1 MKKVALLVAIALTL
15 IGCGQKPNS
24 SSLLL
29 AVKQP
34 ACPSLSVQFMASG
47 SLNSDLM
54 FDGEPIGGISGI
66 DYDTRA
72 KQFVLITDD
81 RGTNGGTRLFAAEVQ
96 SQLDHTL
103 RITLGT
109 AYQLRTSQAKPHNVA
124 SDAIGVDA
132 EAIRLLSG
140 NRLLWSSEG
149 DVAARLEPGI
159 YLSKSGKFTGQP
171 LSLPSELQSVKSNS
185 TNLRPNRSFEALAL
199 GSDPR
204 TYFVALEAPLSG
216 ADDLPTTVRGA
227 EAPIYELDFSGN
239 VKARFAYPTEAIA
252 QQNEGLL
259 ADNGVSEMLVLGH
272 QQFLILERSGS
283 QQQDGSFRFVTRL
296 FCAWQTEGSQSPL
309 LNKQLVAEFNRLGPF
324 ETANFEGMTFGPS
337 LPDGR
342 KSLFL
347 VADNNFQANQ
357 PTILAKF
364 AIDFQRA
371 RD

>member
-1 MKKVALLVAIALTL
+1 MKKVALFVAIALTL
-15 IGCGQKPNS
+15 PGCGQKPNS

-34 ACPSLSVQFMASG
+34 ACPSMSLQFMASG

-54 FDGEPIGGISGI
+54 FDGAPVGGFSGI

-72 KQFVLITDD
+72 NQFVLITDD
-81 RGTNGGTRLFAAEVQ
+81 RGANRGTHLFAAEVQ
-96 SQLDHTL
+96 SRLDQTL
-103 RITLGT
+103 HITLST
-109 AYQLRTSQAKPHNVA
+109 AHQLRTSNIV

-149 DVAARLEPGI
+149 DVTARVGPGI
-159 YLSKSGKFTGQP
+159 YLSESEKFTGQP
-171 LSLPSELQSVKSNS
+171 LSLPSELDSTRSSN

-199 GSDPR
+199 GSDPK

-239 VKARFAYPTEAIA
+239 VKARFAYPMEAIA

-309 LNKQLVAEFNRLGPF
+309 LIKQLVAEFNRLGPF
-324 ETANFEGMTFGPS
+324 ERANFEGMTFGPS

-347 VADNNFQANQ
+347 VADNNFQADQ